1 MFSHSVIDVVRMT
14 EGRCLE
20 LWRLIAEFE
29 IHFQK
34 VSKVNWTQW
43 LSISDLTEKSE
54 STPDF
59 IGIFKKS
66 LMIDIF

>member
-43 LSISDLTEKSE
+43 LSISVLTEVSAR
-54 STPDF
+54 TPNC
-59 IGIFKKS
+59 IGI
-66 LMIDIF
+66 LRNL